1 MFFTRLTYILLLLC
15 AAVCCRAQ
23 DSLLLRDYS
32 FVKQSNP
39 WLTSSNAAG
48 LTTYKST
55 NIAEAE
61 LGLAYE
67 SGGLIDYWQAPKV
80 FQVNASAEAIQRLS
94 SRTVVFGRVSY
105 ENFSGRDMAGSAF
118 INPTRKP
125 FDIVEETTENTGTK
139 HQDTYQLTGAI
150 GVDLWKGISLGGRV
164 DYTAAN
170 YAKYKDLR
178 HSNKLMDLRLSIGL
192 MARVLNQL
200 HLGVNYQYH
209 RNTESITFSKY
220 GKEDKVY
227 KSLIAYAAFM
237 GRLEQLGT
245 SGYTEMGRE
254 MPLVEDQ
261 HGGSLQIVWKP
272 SSQWSFHNE
281 FSLAHGTGYYGRKS
295 PYTITFTNHERD
307 LLAYQGTLQY
317 AQAST
322 IHRLDAQLR
331 TEKLINNNETY
342 RELTNSTG
350 AYYYEY
356 YDPVKS
362 ADKKWTNLGLCYTAY
377 LKVRQEMPT
386 WMLSAG
392 VDWMQRKVTGILYPY
407 YRTQKLKTTFIH
419 ASATR
424 NFLLH
429 QGVLSTTMNVGYQKG
444 SGSPYQDGIY
454 QMPSNNQQTP
464 PTTDCWLYQEYRY
477 LTAAQYHVGAE
488 VKYSFLFPE
497 THLNTFARG
506 GFNYRTTSTSNE
518 YTDGNYRLSLQLA
531 IGCLF

>member
-1 MFFTRLTYILLLLC
+1 
-15 AAVCCRAQ
+15 
-23 DSLLLRDYS
+23 
-32 FVKQSNP
+32 
-39 WLTSSNAAG
+39 
-48 LTTYKST
+48 
-55 NIAEAE
+55 
-61 LGLAYE
+61 
-67 SGGLIDYWQAPKV
+67 
-80 FQVNASAEAIQRLS
+80 
-94 SRTVVFGRVSY
+94 
-105 ENFSGRDMAGSAF
+105 
-118 INPTRKP
+118 
-125 FDIVEETTENTGTK
+125 
-139 HQDTYQLTGAI
+139 
-150 GVDLWKGISLGGRV
+150 
-164 DYTAAN
+164 
-170 YAKYKDLR
+170 
-178 HSNKLMDLRLSIGL
+178 
-192 MARVLNQL
+192 
-200 HLGVNYQYH
+200 
-209 RNTESITFSKY
+209 
-220 GKEDKVY
+220 
-227 KSLIAYAAFM
+227 M
-237 GRLEQLGT
+237 GRIEQLGT

-488 VKYSFLFPE
+488 VKYSFLFPG